1 MSTATKVQKVVLIH
15 TTPVAEEIFR
25 DAGAHFPTLEVEHR
39 TETPLFDLATST
51 PGLEFDRC
59 VLELCR
65 RVDEAAAGGAE
76 AVLVTCSTLGAAS
89 DVVNAISSIPVVR
102 IDRPMAVEAVRYGG
116 SIGLIATQESNF
128 ASSVQILKDA
138 AREAGKEGIE
148 IKKALRTEAFDA
160 LTNNDR
166 AFHDQ
171 LIGELIDELATEV
184 DVVVLA
190 QASMASAASRPA
202 SVPVL
207 TSPAA
212 ALRSLGEA
220 VDSLAKPSVPI
231 TTPALDQL
239 RIYTIREGLM
249 EMWLEYFH
257 RVIVPLHEAVGIPV
271 AGPWRNTAD
280 ENEFVWIRSFSGDRP
295 VEEQEN
301 RFFTSPARVALGDVR
316 ERYVEDLTVRVLT
329 KS

>member
-1 MSTATKVQKVVLIH
+1 MNTATKVRKVVLIH
-15 TTPVAEEIFR
+15 TTPVAEEVFR
-25 DAGAHFPTLEVEHR
+25 DAGQDFPALDVEHR

-51 PGLEFDRC
+51 PKLEFDRC

-65 RVDEAAAGGAE
+65 RADEAVAGGAE
-76 AVLVTCSTLGAAS
+76 AVLVTCSTLGAAT

-128 ASSVQILKDA
+128 ATSVQILEDA
-138 AREAGKEGIE
+138 ARQAGKERIE
-148 IKKALRTEAFDA
+148 IKTKLRPEAFDA
-160 LTNNDR
+160 LKNNDR
-166 AFHDQ
+166 ALHDR
-171 LIGELIDELATEV
+171 LIGELIDELAAEV

-190 QASMASAASRPA
+190 QASMASAAARPA

-212 ALRSLGEA
+212 ALRFLGEA
-220 VDSLAKPSVPI
+220 ADSPVKPPVPMAKHD
-231 TTPALDQL
+231 LDQL
-239 RIYTIREGLM
+239 RIYRIREGLM

-257 RVIVPLHEAVGIPV
+257 RVIVPLHEAVGIPI

-280 ENEFVWIRSFSGDRP
+280 ENEFVWIRSFSADRS

-301 RFFTSPARVALGDVR
+301 RFFTFPARVALGDVR
-316 ERYVEDLTVRVLT
+316 ERYVEDLAVRVLRPA
-329 KS
+329 